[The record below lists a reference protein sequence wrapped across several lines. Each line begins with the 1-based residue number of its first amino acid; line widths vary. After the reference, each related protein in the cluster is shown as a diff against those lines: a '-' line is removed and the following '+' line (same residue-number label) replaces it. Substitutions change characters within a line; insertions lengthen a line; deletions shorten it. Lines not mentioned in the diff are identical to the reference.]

1 MRLLPV
7 CLLFLIPPSLQ
18 AAPPTPV
25 STTGNV
31 WTNQVALPSGHF
43 ARNGDKLR
51 TDSTGMAVLTTPETG
66 RFEVRM
72 DSDVT
77 WLDDGVRLDAGTV
90 ASAKLPVQLG
100 EYEIAPANPSED
112 SWFVVSETEGETLV
126 AAYRGDVVI
135 RGGGAGPITVPA
147 GSFAMAAAATP
158 EPEPAPAPQASG
170 PTKPSKSKDKAKGRN
185 SRQASRRR
193 TGRANSAG
201 SSKGWS
207 IGGMGHITSVAIVS
221 GVAAAAI
228 TGLAGNSIRNES
240 VSPQ

>member
-7 CLLFLIPPSLQ
+7 CLLFLIPAVLH
-18 AAPPTPV
+18 AASPTPV

-31 WTNQVALPSGHF
+31 WTNHVALPSGHF
-43 ARNGDKLR
+43 ARSGDKIR

-72 DSDVT
+72 DSDIT
-77 WLDDGVRLDAGTV
+77 WLDEGVRLDSGTV

-100 EYEIAPANPSED
+100 EYEIAPAEPSDD
-112 SWFVVSETEGETLV
+112 SWFVVSETGGETLV

-135 RGGGAGPITVPA
+135 RGGGGPAITVPA
-147 GSFAMAAAATP
+147 GSFAMAGAAAPAP
-158 EPEPAPAPQASG
+158 EPAAAPAPQASG
-170 PTKPSKSKDKAKGRN
+170 PSKSKDKSKGRN
-185 SRQASRRR
+185 SRPASRRR

-228 TGLAGNSIRNES
+228 TGLAGNSIRNEA